1 MTDDPDFPS
10 HKANHRQ
17 YLSDDSRFKEVVNIE
32 EPQIRKKIHYT
43 YRLQYIKDVV
53 LARILDDPTFSVLNS
68 LIFFHQVDIVQHVQ
82 SNGNFLK
89 ELFSIFA
96 PSQTDQDRRKDA
108 VLFIQQCCAIAK
120 GLQANARQQLYSNFI
135 GSGLFNVITFAL
147 KHHDAAVRVA
157 GTDVLMALIDHD
169 TLMMRGQVFKAVNE
183 HQKPLTDILIELLLV
198 EVDLGVIMQMAD
210 AIKILLDPQ
219 ANAHSLDAIS
229 KSNSEFFA
237 RIRNTTTPST
247 DKFVTELYKDGA
259 TKLFRPI
266 MELNKREDCESHLL
280 AQAHVNCN

>member
-1 MTDDPDFPS
+1 M
-10 HKANHRQ
+10 
-17 YLSDDSRFKEVVNIE
+17 
-32 EPQIRKKIHYT
+32 
-43 YRLQYIKDVV
+43 V

-82 SNGNFLK
+82 SNGVFLK

-96 PSQTDQDRRKDA
+96 PSQTDAEKKKDA

-120 GLQANARQQLYSNFI
+120 GLQANARQQMYSNFI

-147 KHHDAAVRVA
+147 KHADASVRVA

-210 AIKILLDPQ
+210 AIKILLDPT
-219 ANAHSLDAIS
+219 ANISSLDAIS
-229 KSNSEFFA
+229 RSNSEFFA
-237 RIRNTTTPST
+237 KIRNHGNSQS
-247 DKFVTELYKDGA
+247 DAFATELYKDGA
-259 TKLFRPI
+259 KRLFRPI
-266 MELNKREDCESHLL
+266 VELDKKDDCKWFCSSS
-280 AQAHVNCN
+280 AQPKLTSTKQYNISR